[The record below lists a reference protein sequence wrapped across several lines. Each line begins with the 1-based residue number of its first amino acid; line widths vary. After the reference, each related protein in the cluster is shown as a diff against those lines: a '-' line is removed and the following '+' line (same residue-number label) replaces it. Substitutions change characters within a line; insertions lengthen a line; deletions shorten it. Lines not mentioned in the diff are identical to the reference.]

1 VVDLGPGASF
11 VGVRGQLRA
20 VTVGEDVE
28 RRRGSAGVTVDEAPR
43 ALVVRAPP
51 EVQQVA
57 LDGEVAGALRRLP
70 ENALDTSS
78 GAPDADGSGP
88 ETRERRVG
96 MRSGLRDAGPLALA
110 GFAANGANVVV
121 TVLVA
126 RLLTTRGYG
135 ALAQLTS
142 LFLIVSM
149 PGTAV
154 VVGVVRRVTALA
166 VTGRSARVH
175 DWARRA
181 HVQIIVVVGAMA
193 IVALS
198 ARGLLARELSI
209 PVPLGVFAIIVAGAV
224 WVLLSLDRGLLQARR
239 RYRALSVNLLVEGG
253 TRTAAVLCFVGCGMG
268 VAGVAWG
275 FLLAEVVTAIHA
287 RLAADHAWARGVAR
301 RDQLSQ
307 PCAGQR
313 ASVSSGEDARAI
325 HRGKRHRLF
334 LDVSSA
340 LVAMALLAYLQNVDV
355 IVLGREAPHATGP
368 YAAIS
373 VASKALVF
381 AAIALGAYLL
391 PEAAIEWHRG
401 SHALRQLGV
410 TLLILAIPS
419 ATLLF
424 AAVAFPRWLLSF
436 VFSARYSGAHSAFW
450 LLVLAMVFLSAT
462 VVLTT
467 YLLAAGQ
474 RWIGAL
480 LLIGAV
486 VATLALSAAHGSA
499 RPTAVT
505 DLAVQGGLS
514 LATAGVFAR
523 VHVRRVARDVAQR
536 LAA

>member
-1 VVDLGPGASF
+1 M
-11 VGVRGQLRA
+11 RA
-20 VTVGEDVE
+20 
-28 RRRGSAGVTVDEAPR
+28 
-43 ALVVRAPP
+43 
-51 EVQQVA
+51 
-57 LDGEVAGALRRLP
+57 
-70 ENALDTSS
+70 
-78 GAPDADGSGP
+78 
-88 ETRERRVG
+88 
-96 MRSGLRDAGPLALA
+96 GLRDAGPLALA

-166 VTGRSARVH
+166 VVGRVASVR
-175 DWARRA
+175 DWARHA
-181 HVQIIVVVGAMA
+181 HTQAIVVVGALA

-198 ARGLLARELSI
+198 VRGLLARELSI

-239 RYRALSVNLLVEGG
+239 HYKALSVNLLVEGG
-253 TRTAAVLCFVGCGMG
+253 TRTVAVLCFVGAGMG

-275 FLLAEVVTAIHA
+275 ILFGEVVTALHA
-287 RLAADHAWARGVAR
+287 RFAADRSWAHGSAKHARTGAPWTR
-301 RDQLSQ
+301 R
-307 PCAGQR
+307 R
-313 ASVSSGEDARAI
+313 AAASRGEDARAMV
-325 HRGKRHRLF
+325 HRHRYRLL
-334 LDVSSA
+334 LDVSGA

-355 IVLGREAPHATGP
+355 IVLGREAPHATGT

-391 PEAAIEWHRG
+391 PETAIEWHRG
-401 SHALRQLGV
+401 GHALHQLGV
-410 TLLILAIPS
+410 TLLVLAIPS

-450 LLVLAMVFLSAT
+450 VLVVAMVFLSAT

-480 LLIGAV
+480 LFVGAV
-486 VATLALSAAHGSA
+486 VATFAVSAAHGSA
-499 RPTAVT
+499 RPTAMT
-505 DLAVQGGLS
+505 DMAVQGGLC
-514 LATAGVFAR
+514 LVVAGVFVG
-523 VHVRRVARDVAQR
+523 VHVRRAAGSFAGR
-536 LAA
+536 LAR